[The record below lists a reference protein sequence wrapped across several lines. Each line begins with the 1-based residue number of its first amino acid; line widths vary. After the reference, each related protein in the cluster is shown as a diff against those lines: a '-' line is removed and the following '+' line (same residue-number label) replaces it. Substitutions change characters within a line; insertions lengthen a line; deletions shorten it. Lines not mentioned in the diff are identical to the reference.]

1 MMAGRDSLHGQGLWH
16 WVDDGVRWLNTHFEG
31 KGLEF
36 STALNIDAREVRLA
50 VFAVQKKG
58 PSKEVFSVVEKIES
72 FVSPVTV
79 TKIIMLAG

>member
-1 MMAGRDSLHGQGLWH
+1 MAGRDSLHGNGLWL
-16 WVDDGVRWLNTHFEG
+16 WVDDGVRWLNRHFKG

-36 STALNIDAREVRLA
+36 STAINIDAREVRLA